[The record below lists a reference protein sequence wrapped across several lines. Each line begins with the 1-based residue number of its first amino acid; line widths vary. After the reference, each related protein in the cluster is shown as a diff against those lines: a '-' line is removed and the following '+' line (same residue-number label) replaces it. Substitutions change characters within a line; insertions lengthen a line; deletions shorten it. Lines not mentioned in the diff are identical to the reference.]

1 MVITA
6 DATVVSLHEHA
17 EASAARRSQQR
28 LQDMRRH
35 PSSSPTWPPAGD
47 AHPDDG
53 AAAVVGDIGA
63 ARRWPAAVHPE
74 PNAMTGAAQRIAAV
88 GGFVRRR
95 LAGHYDVDEFGFDP
109 QFNDGIV
116 MPLLRPL
123 FRGWFRV
130 QVTGIEH
137 IPDDGAALVV
147 GNHAGVLPVDALM
160 TAVAVHDTHPRHRPL
175 RVLAADLVFDTPV
188 LGSAARRAGHT
199 LACVTDAHRLLS
211 NGELTAVF
219 PESYRGLGKC
229 FKDRYRLQRFGRG
242 GFVSAALRTRAPIIP
257 CSVIGSE
264 EIYPM
269 IGDARV
275 IARLL
280 RLPYFPMTAL
290 FPLAGPLGL
299 IPLPSKWHIDFG
311 PPIPTCGFGD
321 GAAEDPMLVFELADQ
336 VRQQIQQTLYRL
348 LAQRRNTFLG

>member
-1 MVITA
+1 MAIA
-6 DATVVSLHEHA
+6 PDATVVWLHEHA
-17 EASAARRSQQR
+17 AASAARRSRQR
-28 LQDMRRH
+28 LEDMRRH
-35 PSSSPTWPPAGD
+35 PSSPPAPV
-47 AHPDDG
+47 ARE
-53 AAAVVGDIGA
+53 IGA
-63 ARRWPAAVHPE
+63 ARRWPAPVHPE
-74 PNAMTGAAQRIAAV
+74 PKALTGAARRFAAV
-88 GGFVRRR
+88 GGFVRGR
-95 LAGHYDVDEFGFDP
+95 LAGQYDVDEFGFDP
-109 QFNDGIV
+109 QFNDAIV

-130 QVTGIEH
+130 EVTGIEN
-137 IPDDGAALVV
+137 IPDDGAALVMA
-147 GNHAGVLPVDALM
+147 NHAGVLPVDALM
-160 TAVAVHDTHPRHRPL
+160 TAVAVHDKHPRHRPL
-175 RVLAADLVFDTPV
+175 RMLAADLVFDTPV

-219 PESYRGLGKC
+219 PEGYKGLGKC
-229 FKDRYRLQRFGRG
+229 FKDRYRLQRFGWG

-264 EIYPM
+264 EIYPV
-269 IGDARV
+269 IGNTRV
-275 IARLL
+275 LVRLL
-280 RLPYFPMTAL
+280 RLPYFPITAL

-321 GAAEDPMLVFELADQ
+321 GAAEDPMLVVELAGQ

-348 LAQRRNTFLG
+348 LVQRRNMFLG